1 MKEGTRS
8 VNSKHPSELASRPAT
23 RPVGRADA
31 GSTAVPLGGMMPLA
45 GLMVQP
51 FPEPGKSIKTAM
63 EQLQYATI
71 EPPADETAL
80 RELAQMPRPWDP
92 GSCTG
97 QMRRELWTWL
107 DRVAMWVNEEHLWSV
122 NRPGIPE
129 CWPAHPHI
137 VHDLAVLACSRYYTS
152 FAVTPAVLEDWHR
165 YGLPGFLERL
175 RDRLGDGCQ
184 PGKHQP
190 RPRQERDEKHAAT
203 PVRAGRKQR
212 YQDDVDKATGRS
224 TGKTTRAA
232 SEATSTL
239 PNYAWASGQHDA
251 SEAEPGQGNPHED
264 LDRHDNDRHDNDD
277 IHRGW

>member
-8 VNSKHPSELASRPAT
+8 VNSMHPSELASRPAT
-23 RPVGRADA
+23 RPAGRAA
-31 GSTAVPLGGMMPLA
+31 GSVPLGGMMPLA

-63 EQLQYATI
+63 EQLQHATI
-71 EPPADETAL
+71 EPPADEAAL
-80 RELAQMPRPWDP
+80 RELAQMPRPWAP

-97 QMRRELWTWL
+97 QMRAELWTWL

-122 NRPGIPE
+122 SRPGIPE

-190 RPRQERDEKHAAT
+190 RPRQERDETHAAA

-212 YQDDVDKATGRS
+212 YQDDVDKVGGTGARASARNGYAAQASSWGRS
-224 TGKTTRAA
+224 PMETA
-232 SEATSTL
+232 S
-239 PNYAWASGQHDA
+239 
-251 SEAEPGQGNPHED
+251 AETDQADSFHEETPS
-264 LDRHDNDRHDNDD
+264 RHDNDD
-277 IHRGW
+277 IHRRL